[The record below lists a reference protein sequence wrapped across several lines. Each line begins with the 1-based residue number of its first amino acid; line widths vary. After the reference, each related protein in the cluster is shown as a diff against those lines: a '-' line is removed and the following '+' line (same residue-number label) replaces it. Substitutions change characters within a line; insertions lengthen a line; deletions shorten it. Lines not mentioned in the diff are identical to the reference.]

1 MAQQTKAI
9 NLNKF
14 EAGDRPTEQ
23 DFIDLFDSLL
33 FFNNKGVHDNGLN
46 SNNTSILGNLDIGG
60 SLNLLGAGSIL
71 ISGSF
76 SAGNPTEALGG
87 RINAFTDSST
97 NLPGF
102 YASSSSNPVLFQ
114 GISEATSATIMLS
127 SDNDVNS
134 FVKYGITNGG
144 GFLDAQ
150 GTTVISYSTG
160 SGASPANKL
169 VHMDAHVGIGTASPG
184 QKLEVKDATNDVS
197 IQVHTD
203 KTDGEAFVRFLND
216 ALHWRLGV
224 TSTDAFTLFDN
235 TNSLTPFIV
244 EAGAGTNT
252 LVVDSNSRI
261 GIGLDS
267 PSQLF
272 HVKGG
277 NILLEHSV
285 NPTLTIDHTDSGQ
298 IQFGITNS
306 TAEAFILSTTNDAA
320 READIKF
327 LTNDGTTEKEIVRFK
342 EDGKV
347 GIGIDAPA
355 STLHVIGD
363 TKLVPDSTAD
373 NFITFTSVNS
383 TQTNQHFYVD
393 GLATWQ
399 LYSSDEN
406 FHIRRASGNPGT
418 ETGGVSENYV
428 QFRGGNA
435 TTTLDKGVEFFV
447 PVTGSFTGSFTGD
460 GSQLINITGG
470 QITGFVTTPGD
481 NRLVTSNATGD
492 GVIGESNLTFGG
504 TDLTFGAAATTA
516 NIIFPTVV
524 DTGGTFPIRNTALR
538 FPGTDDRAFI
548 DYGFTADDAFELR
561 MVFQD
566 GNADR
571 FKIISDSTNTYTALD
586 INGNRALFFQDNS
599 SGKVGIGTTSPRATL
614 GIEFDGGHTTGAP
627 LIANSILDLFNPLEA
642 NTDEKGSILTFSS
655 TFETSTPGTFGK
667 TTRAAIKGGTDTA
680 GNNADGFLAF
690 YTGEGAT
697 ADGMDEHMRIDK
709 DGNIGIGTNAPT
721 APLSVRGEIVIR
733 NAADNGDAMTLFNT
747 NDKATGPDIEFE
759 GDALIV
765 AQDALHLMINGDT
778 GTDGLVISTGQ
789 DKIDG
794 SETTLV
800 TIRNNGDT
808 TFAKD
813 VGVGDS
819 SVDPEV
825 PLHVKDSSNE
835 MIRLESDSATGDPF
849 LSFFQ
854 TTTRRSFIQHADT
867 DDKLRIVSEY
877 GDIAFEAASTAGS
890 DSNTEYMRIKA
901 GGNVGIG
908 TTNPRALLGIEFNGG
923 HTTGTVGIANSSLDL
938 FNPLETT
945 FSNVPAG
952 AEKGSILT
960 FSDTFETST
969 AGTYGK
975 TTRAAIK
982 GGTDSQTSITNGNT
996 ADGFLAF
1003 YTDEAASNTMPE
1015 RMRINHEGK
1024 VGIGTTTPSYNLHI
1038 ADTNDAS
1045 IYLEADTDDNSGG
1058 ENHNAFLKLSHD
1070 NSGLVS
1076 YFGTVGEAGD
1086 DPEAASATSG
1096 TTDNSLYIGNK
1107 TDNDLHLITNDVA
1120 RLTIKGDGTIE
1131 FPSNLDIGG
1140 KLSVANG
1147 SPAGTLHPAY
1157 GGVTMDVDA
1166 TDGKVGCDQLH
1177 WNPDGKAGGN
1187 GSDYSW
1193 RALQGGFGISTQ
1205 SRLGFQSSVDGVGS
1219 GNTAYIKSNQS
1230 GNLNFTGQHP
1240 CKPYRNL
1247 TIYQNKIGHIVISKG
1262 TISNSPENWIN
1273 EETSQYETD
1282 NLNTPTIDESLP
1294 VVDLSD
1300 QPNDKKVF
1308 GVISSVDNPNDSG
1321 RKRSSFAGGFDW
1333 HTANRLD
1340 DRLIINSL
1348 GEGAIMV
1355 CNINGNLENGDYIT
1369 TSHIEGL
1376 GMKQDDDLLHNYTV
1390 AKITQD
1396 CDFASGT
1403 TNVTHNG
1410 VTYQTKLVGCTYH
1423 CG

>member
-285 NPTLTIDHTDSGQ
+285 NPTITINHTDSGQ

-355 STLHVIGD
+355 STLHVIGN

-373 NFITFTSVNS
+373 NFITFTSLNS

-538 FPGTDDRAFI
+538 FPGTDDRALI

-561 MVFQD
+561 MVLQD

-571 FKIISDSTNTYTALD
+571 FKIISDSTNDYTALD

-599 SGKVGIGTTSPRATL
+599 SGKVGIGTTDPRATL
-614 GIEFDGGHTTGAP
+614 GIEFDGGHVDNTVTP
-627 LIANSILDLFNPLEA
+627 KIANSILDLFNPLEA
-642 NTDEKGSILTFSS
+642 DTDEKGSILTFSS
-655 TFETSTPGTFGK
+655 TFETSNPGTFGK
-667 TTRAAIKGGTDTA
+667 TARAAIKGGTDTA
-680 GNNADGFLAF
+680 GNNADGL
-690 YTGEGAT
+690 
-697 ADGMDEHMRIDK
+697 
-709 DGNIGIGTNAPT
+709 
-721 APLSVRGEIVIR
+721 
-733 NAADNGDAMTLFNT
+733 
-747 NDKATGPDIEFE
+747 
-759 GDALIV
+759 
-765 AQDALHLMINGDT
+765 
-778 GTDGLVISTGQ
+778 
-789 DKIDG
+789 
-794 SETTLV
+794 
-800 TIRNNGDT
+800 
-808 TFAKD
+808 
-813 VGVGDS
+813 
-819 SVDPEV
+819 
-825 PLHVKDSSNE
+825 
-835 MIRLESDSATGDPF
+835 LE
-849 LSFFQ
+849 Q
-854 TTTRRSFIQHADT
+854 THQQH
-867 DDKLRIVSEY
+867 
-877 GDIAFEAASTAGS
+877 
-890 DSNTEYMRIKA
+890 
-901 GGNVGIG
+901 
-908 TTNPRALLGIEFNGG
+908 
-923 HTTGTVGIANSSLDL
+923 H
-938 FNPLETT
+938 
-945 FSNVPAG
+945 
-952 AEKGSILT
+952 
-960 FSDTFETST
+960 
-969 AGTYGK
+969 
-975 TTRAAIK
+975 
-982 GGTDSQTSITNGNT
+982 
-996 ADGFLAF
+996 
-1003 YTDEAASNTMPE
+1003 
-1015 RMRINHEGK
+1015 
-1024 VGIGTTTPSYNLHI
+1024 
-1038 ADTNDAS
+1038 
-1045 IYLEADTDDNSGG
+1045 
-1058 ENHNAFLKLSHD
+1058 
-1070 NSGLVS
+1070 
-1076 YFGTVGEAGD
+1076 
-1086 DPEAASATSG
+1086 
-1096 TTDNSLYIGNK
+1096 
-1107 TDNDLHLITNDVA
+1107 
-1120 RLTIKGDGTIE
+1120 
-1131 FPSNLDIGG
+1131 
-1140 KLSVANG
+1140 
-1147 SPAGTLHPAY
+1147 
-1157 GGVTMDVDA
+1157 
-1166 TDGKVGCDQLH
+1166 
-1177 WNPDGKAGGN
+1177 
-1187 GSDYSW
+1187 
-1193 RALQGGFGISTQ
+1193 
-1205 SRLGFQSSVDGVGS
+1205 
-1219 GNTAYIKSNQS
+1219 
-1230 GNLNFTGQHP
+1230 
-1240 CKPYRNL
+1240 
-1247 TIYQNKIGHIVISKG
+1247 YQ
-1262 TISNSPENWIN
+1262 
-1273 EETSQYETD
+1273 
-1282 NLNTPTIDESLP
+1282 
-1294 VVDLSD
+1294 
-1300 QPNDKKVF
+1300 
-1308 GVISSVDNPNDSG
+1308 
-1321 RKRSSFAGGFDW
+1321 
-1333 HTANRLD
+1333 
-1340 DRLIINSL
+1340 
-1348 GEGAIMV
+1348 
-1355 CNINGNLENGDYIT
+1355 
-1369 TSHIEGL
+1369 
-1376 GMKQDDDLLHNYTV
+1376 
-1390 AKITQD
+1390 
-1396 CDFASGT
+1396 
-1403 TNVTHNG
+1403 
-1410 VTYQTKLVGCTYH
+1410 
-1423 CG
+1423 